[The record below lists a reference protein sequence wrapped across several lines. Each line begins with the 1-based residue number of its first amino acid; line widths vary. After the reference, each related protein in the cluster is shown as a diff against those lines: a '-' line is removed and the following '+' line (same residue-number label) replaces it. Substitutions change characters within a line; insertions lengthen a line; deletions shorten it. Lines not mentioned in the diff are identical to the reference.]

1 MRNVSANNRLKS
13 FKFCIYTQYTELCIL
28 CCCYGDRFVSL
39 VAIMKEVYSNVDG
52 KLRRLRRITQTSA
65 LIILDI

>member
-39 VAIMKEVYSNVDG
+39 VAIMKEIYSNVDG
-52 KLRRLRRITQTSA
+52 KLDATKAEADNTNFG
-65 LIILDI
+65 LDNS